1 MSVEDAAKLLMS
13 AGMIQPG
20 GGADQQKK
28 LAALADAA
36 RAARGI
42 PTNAAAE

>member
-1 MSVEDAAKLLMS
+1 MS

-20 GGADQQKK
+20 GGGADQQRR
-28 LAALADAA
+28 LAQLAEAA

-42 PTNAAAE
+42 ENAAAE